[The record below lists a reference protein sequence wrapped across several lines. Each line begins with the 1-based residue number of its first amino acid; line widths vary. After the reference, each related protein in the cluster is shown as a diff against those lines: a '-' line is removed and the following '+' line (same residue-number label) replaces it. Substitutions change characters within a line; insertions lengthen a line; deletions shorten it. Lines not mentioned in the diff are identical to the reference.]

1 MKPPKMPKVLAKIQR
16 VVPSMKVLRT
26 AFDPAKRERD
36 MLAQAKEDGCYG
48 ADHFQ
53 KGSDDPSI

>member
-1 MKPPKMPKVLAKIQR
+1 MPKVLAKIQR